1 MKKVLSC
8 EKYQKNGEEKTSYKE
23 IGNIF
28 TNANGNEFLKLYFL
42 PSQVFLIK
50 ENEQRQSTN
59 QTEEVPF

>member
-28 TNANGNEFLKLYFL
+28 TNANGKEFLKLHFL
-42 PSQVFLIK
+42 PNQIFLIK
-50 ENEQRQSTN
+50 EDDRQTKQ